1 MNVWEV
7 VVDGNDWDERVEA
20 ETRSEALVMAEEEVS
35 AYLERMSVENEITRV
50 DVVQAGV
57 R

>member
-1 MNVWEV
+1 MQVWEV
-7 VVDGNDWDERVEA
+7 VVDGNEWGERVEA

-35 AYLERMSVENEITRV
+35 AYLERMSVENGITRI
-50 DVVQAGV
+50 DVVQAGA

>member
-7 VVDGNDWDERVEA
+7 VVDGNEWDERVEA
-20 ETRSEALVMAEEEVS
+20 ETRSEALVMAEEEIS
-35 AYLERMSVENEITRV
+35 AYLERMSVENGITRI
-50 DVVQAGV
+50 DVVQAGA